1 MPFRNG
7 AVGCRRCTGDPPSGS
22 AAAFWHWCCPPLDG
36 ALSPIG
42 SLGNGLRL
50 VLLLI
55 TIITSGIGASC
66 AYLIPWSLLPDAID
80 ADPEKPAGQYS
91 ALIVLA
97 QKICISLALF
107 FFGNLMSFSGYQA
120 AQNALQP
127 ASALIAIRL
136 CMGLIPALL
145 VMLGLVVMRRW
156 PPGQPAAPLAAMTS
170 ANSPRTRRLPRPPRM
185 PRWLNRLLA
194 SLLIGGQAVTAI
206 ARGRVS
212 FNDLMQELLEAGP
225 GSFLIVVITSLAA
238 GTVLNIQ
245 VVAELS
251 KQGASSAVGG
261 LLALG
266 LSREMSPLLTATL
279 LTGKVA
285 TAYAAQLGT
294 MKVTEQIDAITMLR
308 TDPVDYLV
316 VPRLLAMV
324 VMAPV
329 QCLLFFVVGIWSGQ
343 LSSTWLYNIPPSVFW
358 TSVRTWMQADDLPSM
373 LFKALVFG
381 IQIAVISCGWGLT
394 TQGGPKEVGSTTTG
408 AVVVILVTVAL
419 MDALLTKVLFG

>member
-1 MPFRNG
+1 
-7 AVGCRRCTGDPPSGS
+7 
-22 AAAFWHWCCPPLDG
+22 
-36 ALSPIG
+36 
-42 SLGNGLRL
+42 
-50 VLLLI
+50 
-55 TIITSGIGASC
+55 
-66 AYLIPWSLLPDAID
+66 
-80 ADPEKPAGQYS
+80 
-91 ALIVLA
+91 
-97 QKICISLALF
+97 
-107 FFGNLMSFSGYQA
+107 
-120 AQNALQP
+120 
-127 ASALIAIRL
+127 
-136 CMGLIPALL
+136 
-145 VMLGLVVMRRW
+145 
-156 PPGQPAAPLAAMTS
+156 MTS
-170 ANSPRTRRLPRPPRM
+170 ANSPRTRRVPRPPRM

-225 GSFLIVVITSLAA
+225 GSFLIVVITALAA

-329 QCLLFFVVGIWSGQ
+329 QCLLFFLVGIWSGQ
-343 LSSTWLYNIPPSVFW
+343 VSSTWLYNIPPSVFW

-419 MDALLTKVLFG
+419 MDALLTKILFG